1 MPADVATPVC
11 PQETGDAERMRRIE
25 EEYSALE
32 LLTLV
37 GGHIS
42 SPGSATSSGRRRS
55 HSRSS
60 QHGEIPASAT
70 LQGPSRGRGPAAAS
84 IPTFGP
90 QFRG

>member
-1 MPADVATPVC
+1 MATPAC
-11 PQETGDAERMRRIE
+11 LQETVDAERMRRIE

-55 HSRSS
+55 FSRSS
-60 QHGEIPASAT
+60 QHGKIPASAT
-70 LQGPSRGRGPAAAS
+70 LQGPNRRKSPVADTILTYS
-84 IPTFGP
+84 P